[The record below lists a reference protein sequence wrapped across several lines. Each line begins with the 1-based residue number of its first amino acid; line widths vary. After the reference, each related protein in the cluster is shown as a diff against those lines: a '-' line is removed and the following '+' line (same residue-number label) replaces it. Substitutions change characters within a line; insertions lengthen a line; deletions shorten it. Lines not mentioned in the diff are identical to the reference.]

1 MSSTPGCVVVTG
13 ASSGFGKEFARRF
26 AAAGADVVLVAR
38 RLDRLG
44 VLAEELA
51 TAHGI
56 RAVPIAADLALPG
69 AAARLVEEIHTRG
82 MDPDGLVNNA
92 GFGIDGPLSTA
103 EISDVTNLLQV
114 NVVAPTE
121 LSVLMLPRLLA
132 HDSAVLVN
140 VASTAAF
147 QPIPQ
152 LALYGASKAYVRTLT
167 EALWKEAQ
175 GTGLKVLAL
184 CPGPTET
191 EFFQVAGSE
200 RFKVGQM
207 LSIAQVVDHAF
218 DALGQRRAGPTRV
231 AGWRNRLTSVAP
243 RFVPTRAALAVAG
256 SLTKD

>member
-1 MSSTPGCVVVTG
+1 MTTTPGCVVITG
-13 ASSGFGKEFARRF
+13 ASSGFGAEFARRF
-26 AAAGADVVLVAR
+26 AAAGADVILVAR

-44 VLAEELA
+44 VLAEELSSG
-51 TAHGI
+51 HGV
-56 RAVPIAADLALPG
+56 RAVPIEADLALPG
-69 AAARLVEEIHTRG
+69 AAERLVREIDARG
-82 MDPDGLVNNA
+82 MNPDGLVNNA
-92 GFGIDGPLSTA
+92 GFGIDGPLATA
-103 EISDVTNLLQV
+103 DIADVSGLLQV
-114 NVVAPTE
+114 NVVALTE
-121 LSVLMLPRLLA
+121 LSVLLLPRLLA
-132 HDSAVLVN
+132 HESAVLVN
-140 VASTAAF
+140 VASTASF
-147 QPIPQ
+147 QPLPH

-207 LSIAQVVDHAF
+207 LTVPQVIDHAF

-231 AGWRNRLTSVAP
+231 AGWRNRVTALAP
-243 RFVPTRAALAVAG
+243 RLVPTRTALAVAG